1 MSKVGKLIRDKDDAL
16 TRLTTANE
24 DLATERFEKQRARE
38 ELNRL
43 IAEKQGTGVGA
54 RMSYSDMAKKM
65 TELRNDVR
73 ILQAERKTVL
83 AHNPSTS
90 TFEYIGEPLVLRPEG
105 ELQSVEELLQAIK
118 DWLARPTN
126 DRLSVK

>member
-1 MSKVGKLIRDKDDAL
+1 VSKVGKLIRDKDDAL

-54 RMSYSDMAKKM
+54 GMSYSDMAKKM